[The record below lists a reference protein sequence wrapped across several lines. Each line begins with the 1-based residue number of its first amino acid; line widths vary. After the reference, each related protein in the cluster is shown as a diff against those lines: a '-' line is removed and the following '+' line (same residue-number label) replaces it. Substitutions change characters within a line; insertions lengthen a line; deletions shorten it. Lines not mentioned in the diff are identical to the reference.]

1 MIVWPASMLSL
12 LLLFLSLLS
21 QSWAQSPQ
29 HRLYQDLLESYN
41 PLFIPIV
48 TTNTTQQVQRVFI
61 EANLQKIIDVEPRK
75 VREGRGGQ
83 RRG

>member
-1 MIVWPASMLSL
+1 MMSPLVIL
-12 LLLFLSLLS
+12 LSLLS
-21 QSWAQSPQ
+21 LTRAQSPQ

-48 TTNTTQQVQRVFI
+48 INTSNTNNTQQVQRVDI

-75 VREGRGGQ
+75 VRGRGG
-83 RRG
+83 GEDEDEE